1 MYTSYRQKI
10 RFSLILLI
18 FDPPQTEI
26 IAPQLIWQA
35 GRTAESVRTMAT
47 ASLCSLVQGTSKE
60 RSAKIV
66 ESLTT
71 PLVSLI
77 DDHNIATRCYALK
90 TVQYAGPLPYER
102 LRLLAQALLS
112 RLDDPGNEIR
122 ECAAKCLGNLKLS
135 ENDVENSEVW
145 ENFLKQLL
153 ATMLIHLE
161 SPEINL
167 QKSLKESIELLATTA
182 PRAYRQA
189 LDESTLRED
198 LKMKLP

>member
-1 MYTSYRQKI
+1 M
-10 RFSLILLI
+10 
-18 FDPPQTEI
+18 
-26 IAPQLIWQA
+26 
-35 GRTAESVRTMAT
+35 
-47 ASLCSLVQGTSKE
+47 
-60 RSAKIV
+60 
-66 ESLTT
+66 T

-122 ECAAKCLGNLKLS
+122 ECAAKCLRNLKLS

-167 QKSLKESIELLATTA
+167 QRSLKESIEVLATTA
-182 PRAYRQA
+182 PKAYRQA